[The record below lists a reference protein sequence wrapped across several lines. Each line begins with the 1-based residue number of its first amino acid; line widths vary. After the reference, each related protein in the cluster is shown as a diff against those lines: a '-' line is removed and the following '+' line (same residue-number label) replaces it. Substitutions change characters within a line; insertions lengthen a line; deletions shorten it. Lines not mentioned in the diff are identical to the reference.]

1 MSVAVCDSGPITHLW
16 QIQQWTAFAALDELH
31 AARQVIDEVR
41 SHVPMEQFAVYAGSS
56 LQVHE
61 IDQVEV
67 GQTRNAL
74 TEGSKL
80 QDADIATIVLAK
92 QLTPAL
98 VLTDDLTLRRTLE
111 SFGLTPMGSVGLVLR
126 AYATNRLTRSQLQQ
140 AIDGLFVQ
148 STLYLSPVFKTFVQR
163 EVEQLLRESR

>member
-1 MSVAVCDSGPITHLW
+1 MSIAVCDSGPITHLW

-31 AARQVIDEVR
+31 AARLVIDEVR
-41 SHVPMEQFAVYAGSS
+41 SHVPMEQFAAYAGSS

-92 QLTPAL
+92 RLTPAL

-111 SFGLTPMGSVGLVLR
+111 LLGLTPMGSVGLVLR

-148 STLYLSPVFKTFVQR
+148 STLYLSPVFRTFVQR
-163 EVEQLLRESR
+163 EVEKMLREPK